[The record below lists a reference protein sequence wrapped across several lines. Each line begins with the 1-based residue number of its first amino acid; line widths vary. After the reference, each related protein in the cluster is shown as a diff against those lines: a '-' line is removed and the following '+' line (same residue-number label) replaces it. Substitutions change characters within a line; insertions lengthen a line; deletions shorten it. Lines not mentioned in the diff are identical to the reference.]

1 LVHGANG
8 SPEIYRELVEA
19 IGPGRRILGITARGL
34 TNPEACHPNLET
46 AAAQYLAA
54 IAEEEPSSNF
64 QLAGFGFG
72 GALVL
77 EMARQLHSVG
87 RALPELILI
96 GSTPLQPLQQAGWL
110 NRIKKTFARSK
121 GAPQME
127 PLNAENET
135 AFRHEALWRNYRF
148 PVSEFPVKIILPSN
162 LGEGIPEEWLELL
175 PFAEIEFTR
184 SFWADMLARP
194 AVKRVA
200 SILNTI
206 PAADF
211 TED

>member
-1 LVHGANG
+1 
-8 SPEIYRELVEA
+8 
-19 IGPGRRILGITARGL
+19 
-34 TNPEACHPNLET
+34 
-46 AAAQYLAA
+46 
-54 IAEEEPSSNF
+54 
-64 QLAGFGFG
+64 
-72 GALVL
+72 
-77 EMARQLHSVG
+77 VG
-87 RALPELILI
+87 RTLPELILI

-135 AFRHEALWRNYRF
+135 AVRHEALWRNYRF

-206 PAADF
+206 PAAEF